1 MSISAEKVIARI
13 RRVVVMVQDRR
24 GSQMNDL
31 IERLSNFSLE
41 RVQEHPIVGGNYVK
55 AFQPGSEGRIFSA
68 RAT

>member
-41 RVQEHPIVGGNYVK
+41 RVQEYPIVGCEYV
-55 AFQPGSEGRIFSA
+55 
-68 RAT
+68 